1 MTSRFT
7 WHFWFRLESMLE
19 ASFNIK
25 TQKKIFQSSVFLFLH
40 ISDVLLSYYWSSGNE
55 SPVCARP
62 DGLCWALCVSVIG
75 LYPPSRLIT
84 RTLLRASCSCW
95 SSAGRQSSE
104 YLGVWDCRL
113 ARVWFLVV
121 TLNHPDL
128 GGLSLLNKF
137 LLWRRV
143 RLRGRWSKYSFPV
156 IISASPFPVWR
167 FFKWWPETPWTMT
180 QISTFCWSS
189 HEKKFS
195 FSFSSSQRSLRDVW
209 VNLRCSCQ
217 SCAVILLQFIPS
229 KHFLCSDA

>member
-95 SSAGRQSSE
+95 FRPSE
-104 YLGVWDCRL
+104 F
-113 ARVWFLVV
+113 RVF
-121 TLNHPDL
+121 
-128 GGLSLLNKF
+128 GGLRLPSRLCLVSCGHAEPSWP
-137 LLWRRV
+137 WRSEPAKQV
-143 RLRGRWSKYSFPV
+143 FAL
-156 IISASPFPVWR
+156 
-167 FFKWWPETPWTMT
+167 ET
-180 QISTFCWSS
+180 
-189 HEKKFS
+189 
-195 FSFSSSQRSLRDVW
+195 
-209 VNLRCSCQ
+209 CQ
-217 SCAVILLQFIPS
+217 AARAM
-229 KHFLCSDA
+229 K